1 MTDTMQRWTMDTL
14 GREHLQLTTEAV
26 PQPGPHEIR
35 VKVKAV
41 ALNYRDKMMIESGMG
56 LTLPQSF
63 TPASDMAGEVDAI
76 GPGVSRFQPGA
87 RVISTF
93 SPGWLDGR
101 QKPYG
106 DARQVPYHT
115 LGGFYQGVLAEYV
128 ILHEDWL
135 VAAPTSLDDA
145 QASTLP
151 CAGLTAWFAL
161 VEQGKL
167 HAGETVLV
175 QGTGGVALFALQ
187 IAKALMATSK
197 LDVTFRGVASHAG
210 AKPEDGRNALLAAAQ
225 AALGLYA
232 IPRHSEGSSRINVG
246 VLQAGTGRNVIADR
260 AFMKVE
266 TRGATNEINTFV
278 YQQALNAIEG
288 AAKMHGVACD
298 IALMGAAQSSKP
310 TQPWV
315 DYIRRQAQQITE
327 LTSVVDRREQA
338 AGSEDATYMMERV
351 KSRGGQASYV
361 IFGTELSAGHHN
373 EKFDFNEQVM
383 AVAVKTLASLA
394 LNLPTFG
401 SGA

>member
-1 MTDTMQRWTMDTL
+1 MTDTMQRWTMDAL
-14 GREHLQLTTEAV
+14 GREHLQLTTEAI

-41 ALNYRDKMMIESGMG
+41 ALNYRDKLMIESGMG
-56 LTLPQSF
+56 LTLPQAF

-135 VAAPTSLDDA
+135 VAAPASLDDV

-187 IAKALMATSK
+187 IAKAHGAEVYVTSGSDEK
-197 LDVTFRGVASHAG
+197 LARAQALGASHGINRLNGDWVEAVY
-210 AKPEDGRNALLAAAQ
+210 ALTQ
-225 AALGLYA
+225 DRGIDHVIDTVGGPNLG
-232 IPRHSEGSSRINVG
+232 N
-246 VLQAGTGRNVIADR
+246 
-260 AFMKVE
+260 
-266 TRGATNEINTFV
+266 
-278 YQQALNAIEG
+278 
-288 AAKMHGVACD
+288 
-298 IALMGAAQSSKP
+298 
-310 TQPWV
+310 
-315 DYIRRQAQQITE
+315 
-327 LTSVVDRREQA
+327 SVR
-338 AGSEDATYMMERV
+338 
-351 KSRGGQASYV
+351 
-361 IFGTELSAGHHN
+361 
-373 EKFDFNEQVM
+373 
-383 AVAVKTLASLA
+383 AVAVGGRISVIGVLAGAEISAPAGLLLLKSAEIQGIGVGHRRALEDLVRAVDAVNLQPVIDQVYRFDQLPQALDHLDRGPFGKIVLA
-394 LNLPTFG
+394 P
-401 SGA
+401 